1 MSIIEAIIIGI
12 VQGITE
18 FLPISST
25 AHIVITQ
32 FLFDYTFPGFGFEIF
47 LHIASILAVILYFRK
62 DLLEV
67 IVGFFSYFKDKSEE
81 NRIQFMFAIYIIV
94 ATGITGVL
102 GLLLEDL
109 VGAQMKTPPFIAG
122 ALIITGTF
130 LIIIERFFVYKD
142 RTVKDMTL
150 KDSIIVGLG
159 QTLAVFPGIS
169 RSGAT
174 LITALFSGLNKETAV
189 RYSFLLSIPVIL
201 GTSVLA
207 IGDLLDGTLVEQVGG
222 LPLIISFIVTFFFS
236 WLGIIWLI
244 DFLKRSKLI
253 YFAFYCFALAIF
265 VFFYF
270 DHNMIIDLE

>member
-62 DLLEV
+62 DLLQV

-207 IGDLLDGTLVEQVGG
+207 IGDLLDGTLVAQVGG

>member
-32 FLFDYTFPGFGFEIF
+32 FLFDYTFPGFSFEIF

-62 DLLEV
+62 DLLQV

-270 DHNMIIDLE
+270 DHNMTIDLE

>member
-62 DLLEV
+62 DLLQV

>member
-62 DLLEV
+62 DLLQV

-270 DHNMIIDLE
+270 DHNMTIDLE